1 MAKLIEEATEP
12 KELESKRMKRQKALK
27 DPRIGVVYP
36 NFLQEGTEKE
46 EQAVASRSRGAFKPA
61 WGVGVEDSVAG
72 NTKLAQG
79 WSRCSI
85 PPLDYR
91 DFIQRGNI
99 EASDSLGSEALAV
112 VCLFSL
118 LFNLSFYLHSSFN

>member
-12 KELESKRMKRQKALK
+12 KDLESKRMKRHRALK

-36 NFLQEGTEKE
+36 APLRSGTFEE
-46 EQAVASRSRGAFKPA
+46 EQAAASRQRGAFKPA
-61 WGVGVEDSVAG
+61 WGVRVEDSIAG
-72 NTKLAQG
+72 DTKLAQD

-91 DFIQRGNI
+91 DFIQKGNI

-112 VCLFSL
+112 VCFS
-118 LFNLSFYLHSSFN
+118 